1 METRVY
7 FKWMGAYWSCN
18 NEELVDLLWKIEKSE
33 PITMDNCRELK
44 FKPRGHITTLNDA
57 MHRYEGAAR

>member
-1 METRVY
+1 
-7 FKWMGAYWSCN
+7 MGAYWSCN